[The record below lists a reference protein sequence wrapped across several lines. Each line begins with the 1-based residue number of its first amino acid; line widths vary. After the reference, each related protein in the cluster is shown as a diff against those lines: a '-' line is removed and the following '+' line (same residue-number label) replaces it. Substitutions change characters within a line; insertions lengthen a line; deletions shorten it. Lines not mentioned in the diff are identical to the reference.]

1 VAAGDE
7 NRLLGYRALPVGNNP
22 YLSTW
27 FRPRPIVA
35 AFRPVRGI
43 YDVVFDTVSPDGAGR
58 FTFRFWIDDTTPPS
72 ARLLTPGVGQGGELR
87 VALSDKGSGVDPA
100 TLSARID
107 GRAASVQYA
116 GRTGRAVIPISSTL
130 TPGRHVLTLQVSD
143 YQEEKNSES
152 VPGVLPNTRFY
163 TARFTVTG

>member
-1 VAAGDE
+1 M
-7 NRLLGYRALPVGNNP
+7 
-22 YLSTW
+22 
-27 FRPRPIVA
+27 
-35 AFRPVRGI
+35 
-43 YDVVFDTVSPDGAGR
+43 
-58 FTFRFWIDDTTPPS
+58 
-72 ARLLTPGVGQGGELR
+72 
-87 VALSDKGSGVDPA
+87 ALSDKGSGVDPA